1 MFYCKIINIKIY
13 ETGKYVLDIT
23 GIEKNKVSTNRI
35 DLIIQATNNSN

>member
-1 MFYCKIINIKIY
+1 MFYCNIINIKIY

-23 GIEKNKVSTNRI
+23 GIKKNKVDTDRI